1 MIHSCMHVNRCT
13 FYLIIPVLPSTV
25 WELEIMD
32 VFLTIFTITIISI
45 ELIIFKTAYN
55 EYIPSSLWKNM
66 SQSSVS
72 CLVM

>member
-25 WELEIMD
+25 LELEIMD

-45 ELIIFKTAYN
+45 ELIIFKTVYN